1 MRYRKL
7 DANGDY
13 VWGGGLSAFYIDVPE
28 AVAQAAATRLRLGL
42 GEWFLD
48 TTDGTPWRTQVL
60 GKYTGN
66 TRDLVLKSRVLGT
79 TGAVNLSNYS
89 SQVGVRGPRSFTVQM
104 TLNTIYGQVILAGPV

>member
-13 VWGGGLSAFYIDVPE
+13 TWGGGLSSFFIDKPE
-28 AVAQAAATRLRLGL
+28 AVAQAAGTRLRLQL

-48 TTDGTPWRTQVL
+48 ITDGTPWQTQVL

-79 TGAVNLSNYS
+79 TGAVSLASYS
-89 SQVGVRGPRSFTVQM
+89 SQVGVTGPRGFTVQM
-104 TLNTIYGQVILAGPV
+104 TLNTIYGAVRLEGPV